1 MCRIDCGIAGEK
13 KFRQK
18 HKEVRVFTCITA
30 PTLSIV
36 SSPEYIAAA
45 LYIEKKKNG
54 RRDESN
60 GKTVSLLTFVQLPL
74 TQS

>member
-13 KFRQK
+13 KFRQR
-18 HKEVRVFTCITA
+18 HKEVRVFTRITA

-45 LYIEKKKNG
+45 LYIEKKE
-54 RRDESN
+54 REER
-60 GKTVSLLTFVQLPL
+60 
-74 TQS
+74 

>member
-13 KFRQK
+13 KFRQR
-18 HKEVRVFTCITA
+18 HKEVHVFTRITA

-45 LYIEKKKNG
+45 LYIEKKRTGGEMRVMAK
-54 RRDESN
+54 
-60 GKTVSLLTFVQLPL
+60 Q
-74 TQS
+74 